1 MLYSSHAIVL
11 HTIKYGDN
19 KLVVDMLTEVLGRLT
34 FIVRIPKTQRGKLKK
49 QFFQQLTLLSIEF
62 DYRQNASMQHLR
74 DVQLATAFSSITN
87 SPTKLSIALFLSEF
101 LTYAT
106 RNEQP
111 NSNMFSF
118 ISNSIMFLDNVQE
131 HYANFHIVFML
142 RLTRF
147 VGFYPNTDENDTDSF
162 FDLREATFTSMLPT
176 HPDFLAPTDS
186 KIIKTLMRINYQTMQ
201 LLPLSRSER
210 NRIAEIIITYYRL
223 HMPSFPNIRSF
234 EILQTL

>member
-1 MLYSSHAIVL
+1 
-11 HTIKYGDN
+11 
-19 KLVVDMLTEVLGRLT
+19 
-34 FIVRIPKTQRGKLKK
+34 
-49 QFFQQLTLLSIEF
+49 
-62 DYRQNASMQHLR
+62 MQHLR
-74 DVQLATAFSSITN
+74 DVQLATAFYSITN

-186 KIIKTLMRINYQTMQ
+186 KIIKTLMRINYQTMH

>member
-1 MLYSSHAIVL
+1 
-11 HTIKYGDN
+11 
-19 KLVVDMLTEVLGRLT
+19 
-34 FIVRIPKTQRGKLKK
+34 
-49 QFFQQLTLLSIEF
+49 
-62 DYRQNASMQHLR
+62 
-74 DVQLATAFSSITN
+74 
-87 SPTKLSIALFLSEF
+87 
-101 LTYAT
+101 
-106 RNEQP
+106 
-111 NSNMFSF
+111 
-118 ISNSIMFLDNVQE
+118 MFLDNVQE

-186 KIIKTLMRINYQTMQ
+186 KIIKTLMRINYQTMH

-234 EILQTL
+234 EILQAL